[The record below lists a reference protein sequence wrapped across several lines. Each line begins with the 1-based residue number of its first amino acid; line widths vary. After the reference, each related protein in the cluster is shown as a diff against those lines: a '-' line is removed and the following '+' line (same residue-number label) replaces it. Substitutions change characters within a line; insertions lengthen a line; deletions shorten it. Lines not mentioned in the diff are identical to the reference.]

1 MALAKVSTQM
11 KHPISAPNVWLDDPG
26 ALPLVVTPSVDRSV
40 QNLRAFL
47 DSRPDEVQNWL
58 TQHGAILFRGFDVTE
73 PEHFETVARGVD
85 NDLKN
90 EYLGTSPRN
99 ALTPYVFSASELPPY
114 YPIPQH
120 CEMSFLPNAPAR
132 VFFSC
137 LVEPKSFG
145 GETPL
150 VDFRRVAQDLSP
162 QLRQKFADKGVTVIR
177 NYTGPGGGGK
187 FDLWQLKR
195 WDEMFLT
202 TDKTVVEQKCRELDI
217 QCEWLPG
224 DKLRLTNTRPAFQ
237 NHPRTGEQVWFNHS
251 QVFHLSAAAAELRY
265 AGRRTGQLRSRLL
278 SIFAGATVYFKSR
291 LLAPNEQSM
300 HCTFGDGTE
309 ISTDDMDQV
318 RDAIWKNM
326 RIYRWQLGDVVAID
340 NFSVSHGRMPYSGP
354 RLVVVA
360 WS

>member
-1 MALAKVSTQM
+1 MTAATVPVSIHSTSSDP
-11 KHPISAPNVWLDDPG
+11 HVWLDDPF
-26 ALPLVVTPSVDRSV
+26 ALPLVITPSRDRSV
-40 QNLRAFL
+40 ENLRTFL
-47 DSRPDEVQNWL
+47 DSHRKEVQTWIIR
-58 TQHGAILFRGFDVTE
+58 HGAILFRGFDVTK
-73 PEHFETVARGVD
+73 PEHFETIARGVD

-120 CEMSFLPNAPAR
+120 CEMSFLPNAPSR

-137 LVEPKSFG
+137 LIEPKSFG

-162 QLRQKFADKGVTVIR
+162 ELRERFAEKGVTVIR
-177 NYTGPGGGGK
+177 NYTGPGDSGK

-202 TDKTVVEQKCRELDI
+202 TDKAQVEQKCRQLDI

-224 DKLRLTNTRPAFQ
+224 NKLRLTNTRPAFQ
-237 NHPRTGEQVWFNHS
+237 KHPVTGELVWFNHS
-251 QVFHLSAAAAELRY
+251 QVFHLSAAAAELRRV
-265 AGRRTGQLRSRLL
+265 GHRTGQVRSRLL
-278 SIFAGATVYFKSR
+278 SVFASATVYFKSR
-291 LLAPNEQSM
+291 MLASNEHSM

-309 ISTDDMDQV
+309 ISNKDMDQV

-326 RIYRWQLGDVVAID
+326 KIFRWQLGDVVAID